1 MCKDN
6 MSGVNIFSEYDA
18 YVESKSDAD
27 FEEQTTTRKK
37 QLLKNTI
44 NMMSAVTGIFVI
56 RLSMTEISRLLS
68 DKTDDADPL
77 KVALQNLDSIFSDCS
92 SKLGG
97 DSALQSSLESIQRNI
112 HERQKDFAF
121 MCVSRIRS
129 KASC

>member
-27 FEEQTTTRKK
+27 FEEQTTIAK

-97 DSALQSSLESIQRNI
+97 DLRYKVA
-112 HERQKDFAF
+112 
-121 MCVSRIRS
+121 
-129 KASC
+129 